1 MAQPGVAREPSME
14 EILASIRRIIES
26 NEPATASSGPMTTT
40 EPVMEEAED
49 DFYVET
55 AHPVISDS
63 LGTPL
68 RAANSIGATPSRPAV
83 ASPADKPQ
91 SLADIAARVRNAA
104 AAAVPP
110 APMVHPEPVEEPI
123 LRSPLVTERQE
134 PVFTSIA
141 DVQPEAAAPAIASVE
156 MPSRPTMDLM
166 EALAPVV
173 GEDMMFEEPELPM
186 ETERM
191 PLVSNATGALVAR
204 SFDDLAEAV
213 DGARRRS
220 LDEIAEDMLRPM
232 LREWL
237 DDNLPTLVER
247 LVREEIERVARGP
260 RR

>member
-1 MAQPGVAREPSME
+1 ME

-26 NEPATASSGPMTTT
+26 NEPATASSGPMMTT
-40 EPVMEEAED
+40 EPVMEESED

-68 RAANSIGATPSRPAV
+68 RAANSIGATPSRPA
-83 ASPADKPQ
+83 DKPQ

-104 AAAVPP
+104 AASVPP
-110 APMVHPEPVEEPI
+110 APMVHPEPMEEPI
-123 LRSPLVTERQE
+123 LHSPLMTERQE
-134 PVFTSIA
+134 PVFTSVA

-166 EALAPVV
+166 EALAPVD

>member
-26 NEPATASSGPMTTT
+26 NEPATASSGPMMTT
-40 EPVMEEAED
+40 EPVMDESED

-68 RAANSIGATPSRPAV
+68 RAANSIGATPSRPA
-83 ASPADKPQ
+83 DKPQ

-110 APMVHPEPVEEPI
+110 APMVHPEPMEEPI
-123 LRSPLVTERQE
+123 LRSPLMTERQE
-134 PVFTSIA
+134 PVFTSVA
-141 DVQPEAAAPAIASVE
+141 DVQPEAAAPVIASVE

>member
-26 NEPATASSGPMTTT
+26 NEPATASSGPMMTS
-40 EPVMEEAED
+40 EPVMEEVEE

-55 AHPVISDS
+55 SHPVISDS

-68 RAANSIGATPSRPAV
+68 RAANSVGSTQRPV
-83 ASPADKPQ
+83 SASPSEKPQ

-110 APMVHPEPVEEPI
+110 APMVHPEPVDEPI

-134 PVFTSIA
+134 PVFTAIA
-141 DVQPEAAAPAIASVE
+141 DVQPEAAAPAVVSVDA
-156 MPSRPTMDLM
+156 PTRAPLDLM

-173 GEDMMFEEPELPM
+173 GEDMMFDEPELPM

-191 PLVSNATGALVAR
+191 PLVSSATGALVAR

>member
-26 NEPATASSGPMTTT
+26 NEPASASSGAL
-40 EPVMEEAED
+40 VQDEADGDEAD
-49 DFYVET
+49 AGSYRG
-55 AHPVISDS
+55 APHPVISDS

-68 RAANSIGATPSRPAV
+68 RAANISEAPSRPV
-83 ASPADKPQ
+83 SPVTATEKPQ

-104 AAAVPP
+104 AAAQPFAAVAEE
-110 APMVHPEPVEEPI
+110 APHAIELPEEREEPI
-123 LRSPLVTERQE
+123 FDVEPYMPVAVSVPAVPL
-134 PVFTSIA
+134 
-141 DVQPEAAAPAIASVE
+141 DMAA
-156 MPSRPTMDLM
+156 
-166 EALAPVV
+166 ALAPVV
-173 GEDMMFEEPELPM
+173 GDDIAFDLPEVSV
-186 ETERM
+186 EAGRM
-191 PLVSNATGALVAR
+191 QLVSQEAGLLVAR

-220 LDEIAEDMLRPM
+220 LDEIAEEMLRPM

>member
-55 AHPVISDS
+55 THPVISDS

-68 RAANSIGATPSRPAV
+68 RAANSIGATTSR
-83 ASPADKPQ
+83 PADKPQ

-110 APMVHPEPVEEPI
+110 APMVHPEPMEEPI
-123 LRSPLVTERQE
+123 LRSPLMTERQE
-134 PVFTSIA
+134 PVFTPVA

-173 GEDMMFEEPELPM
+173 GEDMMFDDPELPM

-220 LDEIAEDMLRPM
+220 LDDEDAAE
-232 LREWL
+232 
-237 DDNLPTLVER
+237 
-247 LVREEIERVARGP
+247 A
-260 RR
+260 